1 MSGTTSAIAGPVY
14 CDASALAK
22 VYLREPDS
30 KEVESLLAGRRDVI
44 VSELS
49 ITEIISSVARRRREG
64 AITGAIAAQIRSA
77 ILTDL
82 EAGFFLRSDLT
93 PETHREAEKLL
104 LASSVALRTLDALH
118 VAGAVL
124 ARAASVAAYDRRLR
138 EGAASLGLS
147 LYPQSV

>member
-1 MSGTTSAIAGPVY
+1 MADPASAIMGPVY

-30 KEVESLLAGRRDVI
+30 KDIDSLLAGRRDVI
-44 VSELS
+44 ISELT
-49 ITEIISSVARRRREG
+49 ITEVISSIARRRREG
-64 AITGAIAAQIRSA
+64 AIPATTAAQIRGT
-77 ILTDL
+77 ILADL
-82 EAGFFLRSDLT
+82 EAGSFLRSDLT

-104 LASSVALRTLDALH
+104 LAASVALRTLHALH

-138 EGAASLGLS
+138 EGAASVGLF
-147 LYPQSV
+147 LYPQSL

>member
-1 MSGTTSAIAGPVY
+1 MAASTIMGPVY

-30 KEVESLLAGRRDVI
+30 KEIDSLLAGRRDVVI
-44 VSELS
+44 SDLA
-49 ITEIISSVARRRREG
+49 ITEVISSIARRRRDG
-64 AITGAIAAQIRSA
+64 AISAATAAKIRA
-77 ILTDL
+77 TMLADL
-82 EAGFFLRSDLT
+82 EAGSFLRSDLT

-118 VAGAVL
+118 VAGALL

-138 EGAASLGLS
+138 EGAASLGLAV
-147 LYPQSV
+147 YPLGL